1 MEIRLKSD
9 AVRQRIAELK
19 SKLAS
24 CNDPKEKTRIRKV
37 LRSLKIK
44 LTEMEGFIPKRKDY
58 IVRTKFVFEGTFK
71 VYATSKD
78 DAKRIVRENCGM
90 RSGEIYSTVPNVLD
104 WDFKM
109 HPVKNVR

>member
-1 MEIRLKSD
+1 MEIRIKEET
-9 AVRQRIAELK
+9 VEQRIAELK
-19 SKLAS
+19 SKLPGIA
-24 CNDPKEKTRIRKV
+24 DQTEARRVRKQI
-37 LRSLKIK
+37 RSLQTK
-44 LTEMEGFIPKRKDY
+44 LKEMRGERVERKDY
-58 IVRTKFVFEGTFK
+58 LVKARFVFEGTFK